1 MLGGAATLNI
11 HLCYSYQETET
22 ANLVMAS
29 NLYRTPGIALVNE
42 ELVKDVSDDLGL
54 QIPEGEVKDYMGELF

>member
-1 MLGGAATLNI
+1 
-11 HLCYSYQETET
+11 
-22 ANLVMAS
+22 MAS